1 MEKNF
6 AHSSVVRQ
14 NILNN
19 HLAVSE
25 IQKAVGLT
33 GIMFEGE
40 YKFLKK
46 QISEFFEVSDRTIDT
61 CLEKH
66 GKEL

>member
-1 MEKNF
+1 MEKDF
-6 AHSSVVRQ
+6 AHSSIVRQ

-40 YKFLKK
+40 YKFFKK
-46 QISEFFEVSDRTIDT
+46 QIAEFFEVTDRTIDN

-66 GKEL
+66 SKE